1 MGTFP
6 GINSAS
12 NRPNERGG
20 QGGDSTRAT
29 FAGLCKNGTIDF
41 SGCGCECVSLSQ
53 RQGFGTKLA

>member
-20 QGGDSTRAT
+20 QGGDGTRAT

-41 SGCGCECVSLSQ
+41 SRYVCVLLSQ
-53 RQGFGTKLA
+53 RQGFRTKLA

>member
-6 GINSAS
+6 GINSVS

-20 QGGDSTRAT
+20 QGGDGARGT

-41 SGCGCECVSLSQ
+41 SGCILLSQ
-53 RQGFGTKLA
+53 RQGFRTKLA